1 MTKHLYYLL
10 LSLMG
15 TVFVQASLKV
25 LSESHSGNIVSA
37 IKDYRFLPI
46 LGFYGVAMVAWFYA
60 ASKIEFTVL
69 IPFNIL
75 TIVFGGLVGYY
86 WFGESLGLRKIISY
100 AIIVLGVLMLASEN

>member
-1 MTKHLYYLL
+1 MTKHLSYLL

-25 LSESHSGNIVSA
+25 LSESHSGDIVSA

-46 LGFYGVAMVAWFYA
+46 LGLYGMAMVAWFYA

-75 TIVFGGLVGYY
+75 TLYY
-86 WFGESLGLRKIISY
+86 RLATFTFPVTTLSINDARYSLSFSICFC
-100 AIIVLGVLMLASEN
+100 